1 MPKSIT
7 ALLAIILAPS
17 LTACVHTDSGI
28 RAEWTYFG
36 KMEIPPDGIKVPLP
50 EVNETDRGETPK
62 YKADTPSIDPAGYF
76 LIIKNVSKHFVTLN
90 SIKIFTSNQP
100 PQTHPKMTIKDP
112 LILAPFGSQRFKLPV
127 NVCIIP
133 SLVSFTVTPNGKNE
147 RKYQEPG
154 IAITGEITSS
164 MLRAF
169 REDECKTDA
178 QITLIKP
185 RF

>member
-17 LTACVHTDSGI
+17 LVACVHTDSGI

-36 KMEIPPDGIKVPLP
+36 KIEIPPDRIKVPLP
-50 EVNETDRGETPK
+50 EVNETDRGETPT

-100 PQTHPKMTIKDP
+100 PQTHPEMTIKEP
-112 LILAPFGSQRFKLPV
+112 LFLAPFGSQRFELPV

-133 SLVSFTVTPNGKNE
+133 SLVSFKVTTEGKKE

-154 IAITGEITSS
+154 IAITGDMTSN
-164 MLRAF
+164 MLRDF
-169 REDECKTDA
+169 REDECQTEAK
-178 QITLIKP
+178 ITLIEP